1 MSLVGTRPPT
11 LDEWEKYEPHH
22 RARMSFRP
30 GLTGLWQVSGRSNIT
45 DFEEVVKLDTQ
56 YIGEWSV
63 KPKALIGILMAIVCI
78 VVFYNILIRNF
89 PEFKGLVSDLKNG
102 GLYRLWDLQ
111 RHYSTDYDMSANNFI
126 SVICEVLFLLYTMSI
141 ITEYYFRNVI

>member
-1 MSLVGTRPPT
+1 MIAYFCMP
-11 LDEWEKYEPHH
+11 K
-22 RARMSFRP
+22 
-30 GLTGLWQVSGRSNIT
+30 
-45 DFEEVVKLDTQ
+45 
-56 YIGEWSV
+56 

-111 RHYSTDYDMSANNFI
+111 RHYSTDYDMGRG
-126 SVICEVLFLLYTMSI
+126 VIFSYSNKYLIPKKSINGLVLG
-141 ITEYYFRNVI
+141 